1 MTASAM
7 LDLTGK
13 VAFLTGANGGIPRA
27 TAALF
32 RRLGAHLVLT
42 DLDTEALDAFAGT
55 LPEAPQRILTARVDV
70 TQRAEMDAAIALAQ
84 AEFGGL
90 DILVTGAGLYLEQD
104 VPSMTDEQWHRT
116 VAVNLDG
123 VFHAC
128 RAAMPLLR
136 EGGSVVNIAS
146 MAGHRGS
153 VRHAHYAACKAAVLG
168 FTRSLVHELSPRGVR
183 ANCVSPGII
192 ATPMTEAV
200 MAQNGAALIANT
212 PMRRFGTPEEVASVI
227 AFLASDAAA
236 FVTGETIHINGGLYM
251 D

>member
-1 MTASAM
+1 MF
-7 LDLTGK
+7 DLTGK
-13 VAFLTGANGGIPRA
+13 VALLTGATGGIPRA
-27 TAALF
+27 TAMLF
-32 RRLGAHLVLT
+32 HRLGAALVLT
-42 DLDTEALDAFAGT
+42 DLDPGALEDLAT
-55 LPEAPQRILTARVDV
+55 VLPKDGPRVVTTRVDV
-70 TQRAEMDAAIALAQ
+70 TDPAEVEAAVALAGT
-84 AEFGGL
+84 ELGGL
-90 DILVTGAGLYLEQD
+90 DILVTGAGLYVEREVTAMSD
-104 VPSMTDEQWHRT
+104 ADWHQT
-116 VAVNLDG
+116 IGVNLDG

-128 RAAMPLLR
+128 RAAMPVLR
-136 EGGSVVNIAS
+136 KGGAIVNIAS

-192 ATPMTEAV
+192 ATPMTEAI
-200 MAQNGAALIANT
+200 MRDNGAALVGAT
-212 PMRRFGTPEEVASVI
+212 PMRRFGSPEEVASVI

>member
-1 MTASAM
+1 MF
-7 LDLTGK
+7 DLAGK
-13 VAFLTGANGGIPRA
+13 VALITGANGGIPRA

-42 DLDTEALDAFAGT
+42 DLDPAALDTFAAS
-55 LPEAPQRILTARVDV
+55 LPEAQARMVTARVDV
-70 TQRAEMDAAIALAQ
+70 TQRADVDDAVALAGR
-84 AEFGGL
+84 EFGGI
-90 DILVTGAGLYLEQD
+90 DILVTGAGLYVEQEVTAMSD
-104 VPSMTDEQWHRT
+104 DDWRRT
-116 VAVNLDG
+116 IGVNLDG
-123 VFHAC
+123 VFYSC

-136 EGGSVVNIAS
+136 RGGSVVNIAS

-192 ATPMTEAV
+192 ATPMTEAI
-200 MAQNGAALIANT
+200 MAQNGAALIAAT
-212 PMRRFGTPEEVASVI
+212 PMKRFGTPEEVASVI

-236 FVTGETIHINGGLYM
+236 FVTGETIHINGGIYM

>member
-1 MTASAM
+1 MF
-7 LDLTGK
+7 DLAGK
-13 VAFLTGANGGIPRA
+13 VALITGANGGIPRA

-42 DLDTEALDAFAGT
+42 DLDPAALDTFAAA
-55 LPEAPQRILTARVDV
+55 LPEAQARMVTARVDV
-70 TQRAEMDAAIALAQ
+70 TRRADVDDAVALAGR
-84 AEFGGL
+84 EFGGI
-90 DILVTGAGLYLEQD
+90 DILVTGAGLYVEQEVTAMSD
-104 VPSMTDEQWHRT
+104 DDWRRT
-116 VAVNLDG
+116 IGVNLDG
-123 VFHAC
+123 VFYSC

-136 EGGSVVNIAS
+136 RGGSVVNIAS

-192 ATPMTEAV
+192 ATPMTEAI
-200 MAQNGAALIANT
+200 MAQNGAALIAAT
-212 PMRRFGTPEEVASVI
+212 PMKRFGTPEEVASVI
-227 AFLASDAAA
+227 AFLASDAAS
-236 FVTGETIHINGGLYM
+236 FVTGETIHINGGIYM

>member
-1 MTASAM
+1 MSG
-7 LDLTGK
+7 LTGK

-32 RRLGAHLVLT
+32 RSLGAHLVLT
-42 DLDTEALDAFAGT
+42 DLDPAALDAFAAT
-55 LPEAPQRILTARVDV
+55 LPAAEARILTARVDV
-70 TQRAEMDAAIALAQ
+70 TRREEMDEALAM
-84 AEFGGL
+84 AGREFGGI
-90 DILVTGAGLYLEQD
+90 DILVTGAGLYVEQE
-104 VPSMTDEQWHRT
+104 VAAMSDEDWRLT
-116 VAVNLDG
+116 LGVNLDG

-136 EGGSVVNIAS
+136 QGGSVVNIAS

-168 FTRSLVHELSPRGVR
+168 FTRSIVHELAPRGIR

-192 ATPMTEAV
+192 ATPMTEAI
-200 MAQNGAALIANT
+200 MARNGAALIAAT

-236 FVTGETIHINGGLYM
+236 FVTGETIHVNGGIYM

>member
-1 MTASAM
+1 MF
-7 LDLTGK
+7 DLAGK
-13 VAFLTGANGGIPRA
+13 VALLTGANGGIPRA

-32 RRLGAHLVLT
+32 RQLGAHLVLT
-42 DLDTEALDAFAGT
+42 DLDPAALDGFAAS
-55 LPEAPQRILTARVDV
+55 LPEGQARIVTARVDV
-70 TQRAEMDAAIALAQ
+70 TQRAEVDEAIALAGR
-84 AEFGGL
+84 EFGGI
-90 DILVTGAGLYLEQD
+90 DILVTGAGLYVEQEVTAMSD
-104 VPSMTDEQWHRT
+104 DDWRRT
-116 VAVNLDG
+116 IGVNLDG
-123 VFHAC
+123 VFYAT

-136 EGGSVVNIAS
+136 RGGSVVNIAS

-192 ATPMTEAV
+192 ATAMTEAV
-200 MAQNGAALIANT
+200 MRDNGAALIAAT
-212 PMRRFGTPEEVASVI
+212 PMKRFGTPEEVASVI

-236 FVTGETIHINGGLYM
+236 FVNGETIHINGGIYM

>member
-1 MTASAM
+1 MF
-7 LDLTGK
+7 DLTGK
-13 VAFLTGANGGIPRA
+13 VALLTGATGGIPRA

-32 RRLGAHLVLT
+32 RRLGAALVLT
-42 DLDTEALDAFAGT
+42 DLDPAALDDLAGT
-55 LPEAPQRILTARVDV
+55 LSGAGPAVLTARVDV
-70 TQRAEMDAAIALAQ
+70 TDRAEIDAAVALAVKGL
-84 AEFGGL
+84 GGL
-90 DILVTGAGLYLEQD
+90 DILVTGAGLYVEQE
-104 VPSMTDEQWHRT
+104 VASMSDADWRRT
-116 VAVNLDG
+116 IGVNLDG

-128 RAAMPLLR
+128 RAAMPVLR
-136 EGGSVVNIAS
+136 QGGSIVNIAS

-168 FTRSLVHELSPRGVR
+168 FTRSIVHELSPRGVR

-192 ATPMTEAV
+192 ATPMTEAI
-200 MAQNGAALIANT
+200 MRDNGAALIGAT

>member
-1 MTASAM
+1 MF
-7 LDLTGK
+7 DLAGK
-13 VAFLTGANGGIPRA
+13 VALITGGNGAIPRA

-32 RRLGAHLVLT
+32 RRLGAHLVLG
-42 DLDTEALDAFAGT
+42 DLDPAALEAFAAS
-55 LPEAPQRILTARVDV
+55 LPETQTRIVTTRMDV
-70 TQRAEMDAAIALAQ
+70 TNRAEVDDAVALAGR
-84 AEFGGL
+84 EFGGI
-90 DILVTGAGLYLEQD
+90 DILVTGAGLYVQQEVAAMSD
-104 VPSMTDEQWHRT
+104 DDWRRT
-116 VAVNLDG
+116 IAINLDG
-123 VFHAC
+123 VFHAV

-136 EGGSVVNIAS
+136 RGGAVVNIAS

-192 ATPMTEAV
+192 ATPMTEAI
-200 MAQNGAALIANT
+200 MRENGAAMIAAT
-212 PMRRFGTPEEVASVI
+212 PMKRFGTPEEVASVI

-236 FVTGETIHINGGLYM
+236 FVTGETIHINGGIYM

>member
-1 MTASAM
+1 MF
-7 LDLTGK
+7 DLKGK
-13 VAFLTGANGGIPRA
+13 VALLTGANGGIPRA

-42 DLDTEALDAFAGT
+42 DLDPAALDAFAAS
-55 LPEAPQRILTARVDV
+55 LPGGEARILTACVDV
-70 TQRAEMDAAIALAQ
+70 TKRDEVDEAVALAGR
-84 AEFGGL
+84 EFGGI
-90 DILVTGAGLYLEQD
+90 DILVTGAGLYVEQA
-104 VPSMTDEQWHRT
+104 VTEMSDEDWRLT
-116 VAVNLDG
+116 LGVNLDG
-123 VFHAC
+123 VFYAC

-136 EGGSVVNIAS
+136 QGGSIVNIAS

-168 FTRSLVHELSPRGVR
+168 FTRSLVHELSPRGIR

-192 ATPMTEAV
+192 ATPMTEGV
-200 MAQNGAALIANT
+200 MASNGASLLAAT
-212 PMRRFGTPEEVASVI
+212 PMRRFGSPDEVASVI
-227 AFLASDAAA
+227 AFLASEAAA

>member
-1 MTASAM
+1 MF
-7 LDLTGK
+7 DLAGK
-13 VAFLTGANGGIPRA
+13 VALLTGANGGIPRA

-42 DLDTEALDAFAGT
+42 DLDPAALDDFAAG
-55 LPEAPQRILTARVDV
+55 LPAADRRILTARVDV
-70 TQRAEMDAAIALAQ
+70 TRAAEVDEAIALAGR
-84 AEFGGL
+84 EFGGI
-90 DILVTGAGLYLEQD
+90 DILVTGAGLYVEQD
-104 VPSMTDEQWHRT
+104 VTAMSDEDWRL
-116 VAVNLDG
+116 ALGVNLDG
-123 VFHAC
+123 VFYAC

-136 EGGSVVNIAS
+136 RGGSVINIAS

-192 ATPMTEAV
+192 ATPMTEAI
-200 MAQNGAALIANT
+200 MAANGAALIAAT
-212 PMRRFGTPEEVASVI
+212 PMKRFGTPEEVASVI

-236 FVTGETIHINGGLYM
+236 FVTGETIHINGGIYM

>member
-1 MTASAM
+1 MF
-7 LDLTGK
+7 DLTGK
-13 VAFLTGANGGIPRA
+13 VALITGANGGIPRA

-32 RRLGAHLVLT
+32 RSLGAHLVLT
-42 DLDTEALDAFAGT
+42 DLDPMAIEAFAEG
-55 LPEAPQRILTARVDV
+55 LPPSEARILVTRADV
-70 TQRAEMDAAIALAQ
+70 TQAHEIDAAMAMAGR
-84 AEFGGL
+84 EFGGI
-90 DILVTGAGLYLEQD
+90 DILVTGAGLYVEQE
-104 VPSMTDEQWHRT
+104 VASMTDADWRRT

-128 RAAMPLLR
+128 RAAMLLLR
-136 EGGSVVNIAS
+136 EGGSIINIAS

-153 VRHAHYAACKAAVLG
+153 VRHAHYAACKAAVLA
-168 FTRSLVHELSPRGVR
+168 FTRSLVHEVSPRRIR

-192 ATPMTEAV
+192 ATPMTEAI
-200 MAQNGAALIANT
+200 MAQNGASLIAAT
-212 PMRRFGTPEEVASVI
+212 PMRRFGTPDEVASVI

>member
-1 MTASAM
+1 MI
-7 LDLTGK
+7 DLTGK

-42 DLDTEALDAFAGT
+42 DLDPAALDGFAKS
-55 LPEAPQRILTARVDV
+55 LPAGEQRILTARVDV
-70 TQRAEMDAAIALAQ
+70 TKREEVEEAIAMAGR
-84 AEFGGL
+84 EFGGI
-90 DILVTGAGLYLEQD
+90 DILVTGAGLYVEQE
-104 VPSMTDEQWHRT
+104 VTAMSDEDWRL
-116 VAVNLDG
+116 ALGVNLDG
-123 VFHAC
+123 VFYAC

-136 EGGSVVNIAS
+136 HGGAVVNIAS

-153 VRHAHYAACKAAVLG
+153 VRHAHYAACKSAVLG

-192 ATPMTEAV
+192 ATPMTESI
-200 MAQNGAALIANT
+200 MATNGAALIAAT
-212 PMRRFGTPEEVASVI
+212 PMKRFGTPEEVASVI

-236 FVTGETIHINGGLYM
+236 FVTGETIHINGGIYM

>member
-1 MTASAM
+1 
-7 LDLTGK
+7 
-13 VAFLTGANGGIPRA
+13 
-27 TAALF
+27 
-32 RRLGAHLVLT
+32 
-42 DLDTEALDAFAGT
+42 
-55 LPEAPQRILTARVDV
+55 
-70 TQRAEMDAAIALAQ
+70 
-84 AEFGGL
+84 
-90 DILVTGAGLYLEQD
+90 
-104 VPSMTDEQWHRT
+104 MTDAQWRQT
-116 VAVNLDG
+116 LAVSLDG

-136 EGGSVVNIAS
+136 DGGSIVNIAS

-200 MAQNGAALIANT
+200 MAQNGPTLIANT

-227 AFLASDAAA
+227 AFLASPAAA

>member
-1 MTASAM
+1 MF
-7 LDLTGK
+7 DLAGK
-13 VAFLTGANGGIPRA
+13 VALITGANGGIPRA

-42 DLDTEALDAFAGT
+42 DLDPAALDTFAAS
-55 LPEAPQRILTARVDV
+55 LPEAQARMVTARVDV
-70 TQRAEMDAAIALAQ
+70 TRRADVDDAVALAGR
-84 AEFGGL
+84 EFGGI
-90 DILVTGAGLYLEQD
+90 DILVTGAGLYVEQEVTAMSD
-104 VPSMTDEQWHRT
+104 DDWRRT
-116 VAVNLDG
+116 IGVNLDG
-123 VFHAC
+123 VFYSC

-136 EGGSVVNIAS
+136 RGGSVVNIAS

-192 ATPMTEAV
+192 ATPMTEAI
-200 MAQNGAALIANT
+200 MAQNGAALIAAT
-212 PMRRFGTPEEVASVI
+212 PMKRFGTPEEVASVI

-236 FVTGETIHINGGLYM
+236 FVTGETIHINGGIYM

>member
-1 MTASAM
+1 MF
-7 LDLTGK
+7 DLSGK
-13 VAFLTGANGGIPRA
+13 VALITGATGGIPRA

-32 RRLGAHLVLT
+32 RGLGAHLVLT
-42 DLDTEALDAFAGT
+42 DLDQGALDACAAG
-55 LPEAPQRILTARVDV
+55 LPAGPGRVATARVDV
-70 TQRAEMDAAIALAQ
+70 TRPAEMDAAMALAGR
-84 AEFGGL
+84 EFDGL
-90 DILVTGAGLYLEQD
+90 DILVTGAGLYLEQE
-104 VPSMTDEQWHRT
+104 VATMTDAQWRQT
-116 VAVNLDG
+116 LAVNLDG

-136 EGGSVVNIAS
+136 EGGSIVNIAS

-200 MAQNGAALIANT
+200 MAQNGPTLIANT

-227 AFLASDAAA
+227 AFLASPAAA

>member
-1 MTASAM
+1 MF
-7 LDLTGK
+7 DLTGK
-13 VAFLTGANGGIPRA
+13 VAFITGANGGIPRA

-32 RRLGAHLVLT
+32 HRLGAPLVLT
-42 DLDTEALDAFAGT
+42 DLDRAALDAFAAT
-55 LPEAPQRILTARVDV
+55 LPAGGPRILTARADV
-70 TQRAEMDAAIALAQ
+70 TRRAEVEEAIALAGR
-84 AEFGGL
+84 EFGGL
-90 DILVTGAGLYLEQD
+90 DILVTGAGLYLEQE
-104 VPSMTDEQWHRT
+104 VATMSDEDWRRT
-116 VAVNLDG
+116 LGVNLDG
-123 VFHAC
+123 VFYAC

-136 EGGSVVNIAS
+136 RGGAVVNIAS

-168 FTRSLVHELSPRGVR
+168 FTRSLVHELAPRGIR

-192 ATPMTEAV
+192 ATPMTEAI
-200 MAQNGAALIANT
+200 MRENGAALIAAT

-236 FVTGETIHINGGLYM
+236 FVTGETIHINGGIYM

>member
-1 MTASAM
+1 MF
-7 LDLTGK
+7 DLTGK
-13 VAFLTGANGGIPRA
+13 VALLTGANGGIPRA

-42 DLDTEALDAFAGT
+42 DLDAGALDAFAKT
-55 LPEAPQRILTARVDV
+55 LPEADGRVLSLRVDV
-70 TQRAEMDAAIALAQ
+70 TDRAQMDDAFAAAVH
-84 AEFGGL
+84 EFGGL
-90 DILVTGAGLYLEQD
+90 DILVTGAGLYLEQGVAD
-104 VPSMTDEQWHRT
+104 MTDEAWRRT
-116 VAVNLDG
+116 LAVNLDG

-136 EGGSVVNIAS
+136 RGGSVVNIAS

-153 VRHAHYAACKAAVLG
+153 VRHAHYAACKAAVLA
-168 FTRSLVHELSPRGVR
+168 FTRSLVHELSPAGVR

-192 ATPMTEAV
+192 ATPMTESI
-200 MAQNGAALIANT
+200 MAQNGAALIAAT
-212 PMRRFGTPEEVASVI
+212 PMRRFGTPDEVASVI

-236 FVTGETIHINGGLYM
+236 FVTGETIHINGGIYM

>member
-1 MTASAM
+1 MF
-7 LDLTGK
+7 DLSGK
-13 VAFLTGANGGIPRA
+13 VALITGANGGIPRA

-42 DLDTEALDAFAGT
+42 DLDRGALDAFAAS
-55 LPEAPQRILTARVDV
+55 LPEAQTRIVTARVDV
-70 TQRAEMDAAIALAQ
+70 TRRDEVDEAIALAGR
-84 AEFGGL
+84 EFGGI
-90 DILVTGAGLYLEQD
+90 DILVTGAGLYVEQEVSAMSD
-104 VPSMTDEQWHRT
+104 DDWRLTLG
-116 VAVNLDG
+116 VNLDG
-123 VFHAC
+123 VFYAC

-136 EGGSVVNIAS
+136 RGGSVVNIAS

-153 VRHAHYAACKAAVLG
+153 VRHAHYAACKSAVLG

-192 ATPMTEAV
+192 ATPMTEAI
-200 MAQNGAALIANT
+200 MAQNGAALIAAT
-212 PMRRFGTPEEVASVI
+212 PMKRFGTPEEVASVI

-236 FVTGETIHINGGLYM
+236 FVTGETIHINGGIYM

>member
-1 MTASAM
+1 MF
-7 LDLTGK
+7 DLSGK
-13 VAFLTGANGGIPRA
+13 VALLTGANGGIPRA

-42 DLDTEALDAFAGT
+42 DLDQGGLDAFAAT
-55 LPEAPQRILTARVDV
+55 LPEAEARILTARADV
-70 TQRAEMDAAIALAQ
+70 TRREEVEEAVAMAGR
-84 AEFGGL
+84 EFGGI
-90 DILVTGAGLYLEQD
+90 DILVTGAGLYVEQE
-104 VPSMTDEQWHRT
+104 VPAMSDEDWRRT
-116 VAVNLDG
+116 MAVNLDG
-123 VFHAC
+123 VFFAC
-128 RAAMPLLR
+128 RAAMPVIR
-136 EGGSVVNIAS
+136 SGGAVVNIAS

-168 FTRSLVHELSPRGVR
+168 FTRSLVHELAPRGIR

-192 ATPMTEAV
+192 ATPMTEAI
-200 MAQNGAALIANT
+200 MARNGAALIAAT

-236 FVTGETIHINGGLYM
+236 FVTGETIHINGGIYM

>member
-1 MTASAM
+1 MF
-7 LDLTGK
+7 DLTGK
-13 VAFLTGANGGIPRA
+13 VALITGATGGIPRA
-27 TAALF
+27 TATLF
-32 RRLGAHLVLT
+32 RSLGAHLVLT
-42 DLDTEALDAFAGT
+42 DLDPAAIEAFVASLPAGE
-55 LPEAPQRILTARVDV
+55 PRILTARVDV
-70 TQRAEMDAAIALAQ
+70 TRPDQVDEALAM
-84 AEFGGL
+84 AGREFGGI
-90 DILVTGAGLYLEQD
+90 DILVTGAGLYVEQE
-104 VPSMTDEQWHRT
+104 VATMTDADWRQT
-116 VAVNLDG
+116 LAVNLDG

-136 EGGSVVNIAS
+136 KGGSIVNIAS

-153 VRHAHYAACKAAVLG
+153 VRHAHYAACKAAVLA
-168 FTRSLVHELSPRGVR
+168 FTRSLVHELSPRGIR

-192 ATPMTEAV
+192 ATPMTEAI
-200 MAQNGAALIANT
+200 MAQNGTALIAAT

>member
-1 MTASAM
+1 MF
-7 LDLTGK
+7 DLAGK
-13 VAFLTGANGGIPRA
+13 VALITGANGGIPRA

-42 DLDTEALDAFAGT
+42 DLDPAALDTFAAS
-55 LPEAPQRILTARVDV
+55 LPEAQARMVTARVDV
-70 TQRAEMDAAIALAQ
+70 TQRADVDDAVALAGR
-84 AEFGGL
+84 EFGGI
-90 DILVTGAGLYLEQD
+90 DILVTGAGLYVEQEVTAMSD
-104 VPSMTDEQWHRT
+104 DDWRRT
-116 VAVNLDG
+116 IGVNLDG
-123 VFHAC
+123 VFYSC

-136 EGGSVVNIAS
+136 RGGSVVNIAS

-192 ATPMTEAV
+192 ATPMTEAI
-200 MAQNGAALIANT
+200 MAQNGAALIAAT
-212 PMRRFGTPEEVASVI
+212 PMKRFGTPEEVASVI
-227 AFLASDAAA
+227 AFLASDAAS
-236 FVTGETIHINGGLYM
+236 FVTGETIHINGGIYM

>member
-1 MTASAM
+1 MF
-7 LDLTGK
+7 DLTGK
-13 VAFLTGANGGIPRA
+13 VALITGANGGIPRA

-42 DLDTEALDAFAGT
+42 DLDPVAIDAFAAT
-55 LPEAPQRILTARVDV
+55 LPPGEARIVTARADV
-70 TQRAEMDAAIALAQ
+70 AQAAEVDAAMELA
-84 AEFGGL
+84 AREFGGI
-90 DILVTGAGLYLEQD
+90 DILVTGAGLYVEQE
-104 VPSMTDEQWHRT
+104 VTAMTDADWRRT

-136 EGGSVVNIAS
+136 SGGSIVNMAS

-168 FTRSLVHELSPRGVR
+168 FTRSLVHELSPRGIR

-192 ATPMTEAV
+192 ATPMTEEI
-200 MAQNGAALIANT
+200 MARNGAALLAAT
-212 PMRRFGTPEEVASVI
+212 PMRRFGSPEEVASAI